1 MKISITEYGET
12 YTWESE
18 SEGHNISEVATR
30 LKGLLVSAGYHPK
43 SVDEC
48 FSEDEFDW
56 FPTEEVAVKTGD
68 KVVVREDELYV
79 DR

>member
-18 SEGHNISEVATR
+18 SEGHNISEVATH
-30 LKGLLVSAGYHPK
+30 LKGLLVSVGYHPK
-43 SVDEC
+43 SVDDC
-48 FSEDEFDW
+48 FAEDECDW
-56 FPTEEVAVKTGD
+56 FPTEEVAVKHGD
-68 KVVVREDELYV
+68 KVIVREDEMYT

>member
-18 SEGHNISEVATR
+18 AEGQNISVVVHH

-48 FSEDEFDW
+48 FSEHEEVW
-56 FPTEEVAVKTGD
+56 FPTEEVVVKTGD
-68 KVVVREDELYV
+68 KVIVREDELYT

>member
-18 SEGHNISEVATR
+18 AEGQNINEVVNH

-48 FSEDEFDW
+48 FSEDECEW
-56 FPTEEVAVKTGD
+56 FPTKEVAVKTGD
-68 KVVVREDELYV
+68 KVVVREDELYT

>member
-18 SEGHNISEVATR
+18 TEGHNINEVVNHI
-30 LKGLLVSAGYHPK
+30 KGLLVSAGYHPK

-48 FSEDEFDW
+48 FSEHEEEW
-56 FPTEEVAVKTGD
+56 FPTEEVAVKTGP

-79 DR
+79 DE

>member
-18 SEGHNISEVATR
+18 SEGHSITEVANH

-48 FSEDEFDW
+48 FSEDECEW
-56 FPTEEVAVKTGD
+56 FPTEEVVVKTGD